1 MDLLYA
7 KNVIGKSIERR
18 GYDMGSFIKIDRK
31 IVKWEWWSDINTFRL
46 FFYMLITAYWKDGNY
61 KGKPIPRGSFPSSVS
76 ELSKETNLTENEI
89 RTALKH
95 LKSTGEITSKS
106 TNKFTVFSVKKY
118 DLYQSDNKQNYEQ
131 ITSQNTNELQT
142 DNEQLTNKSQTNN
155 EQLTNSILKEN
166 KNIKN
171 VNNVKNEKKKEYTCG
186 FEQVWKMYPRKID
199 KGGAY
204 RCYQARLNAGF
215 TEEELAEATKNY
227 ADECLN
233 EKREIKYIK
242 HASTFFGSS
251 TPFVDYLNKSNG
263 NSRGDVVNGQ
273 VRGSYEQDTED
284 DEEEWNPIWDT
295 LGTNGRVSTM

>member
-1 MDLLYA
+1 
-7 KNVIGKSIERR
+7 
-18 GYDMGSFIKIDRK
+18 MGSFIKIDRK

-46 FFYMLITAYWKDGNY
+46 FVYMLITAYWKDGNY

-106 TNKFTVFSVKKY
+106 TNKFTVFSIKNY
-118 DLYQSDNKQNYEQ
+118 DLYQSDNKQNHEQ
-131 ITSQNTNELQT
+131 ITSKNTNKEQT
-142 DNEQLTNKSQTNN
+142 NNEQLTNKSQTIN

-171 VNNVKNEKKKEYTCG
+171 EEELKNEKKKEYSCG
-186 FEQVWKMYPRKID
+186 FEQVWKIYPRKID

-227 ADECLN
+227 ADECLS
-233 EKREIKYIK
+233 EKREVKYIK
-242 HASTFFGSS
+242 HATTFFGSS
-251 TPFVDYLNKSNG
+251 TPFVDYFNKGNG
-263 NSRGDVVNGQ
+263 NGGGDVVNGQ
-273 VRGSYEQDTED
+273 IRGSYEQDTGD
-284 DEEEWNPIWDT
+284 DEEEWNPVWDT
-295 LGTNGRVSTM
+295 LGKNGSVSTV